1 MSRLTA
7 LMIAMACGA
16 GCSGKATST
25 TTPGGTTEI
34 RAKTMRLSWGVS
46 PAGDG
51 SDVYLAS
58 TDETGGQVSHSVG
71 HYAGTCEA
79 GAGAPA
85 MKALMTVMCK
95 SPDGGGDEI
104 DAVVRNSEVIVL
116 HVRFESGIAPDPM
129 GRERV
134 TSIPVPIGTGVEVA
148 R

>member
-1 MSRLTA
+1 
-7 LMIAMACGA
+7 MIAIACGSA
-16 GCSGKATST
+16 CSGKSSS
-25 TTPGGTTEI
+25 TTPGGSTEI
-34 RAKTMRLSWGVS
+34 VAKKMRLSWGVS
-46 PAGDG
+46 PASGG

-71 HYAGTCEA
+71 HYAGTCA
-79 GAGAPA
+79 PAAGAPA
-85 MKALMTVMCK
+85 MKALMTVMCQ

-104 DAVVRNSEVIVL
+104 DAVVRDSEVIGL
-116 HVRFESGIAPDPM
+116 HVRFEAGITPDPM